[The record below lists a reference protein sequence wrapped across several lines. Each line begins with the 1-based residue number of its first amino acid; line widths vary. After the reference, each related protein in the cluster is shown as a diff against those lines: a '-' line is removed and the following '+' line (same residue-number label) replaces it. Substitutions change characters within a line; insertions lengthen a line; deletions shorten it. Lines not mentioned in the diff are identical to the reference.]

1 MVGSVNLCIN
11 HSLLVLEKFWVLAS
25 CSSNSWRDLNSWAQS
40 THEKGAY
47 IIASISE
54 DLSVHWHGI
63 WDKL

>member
-1 MVGSVNLCIN
+1 M
-11 HSLLVLEKFWVLAS
+11 LAS

-54 DLSVHWHGI
+54 DLSLIVIEYGI
-63 WDKL
+63 NYKTISNYGLMSQEL